1 MPPEDLSGSLASKK
15 TVEAF
20 SSIAKIIAYII
31 TFAVL
36 LLAAVVSKGTL
47 LFMTSQI
54 KLNTNGECDVQHEF
68 CDPSNEATAF
78 A

>member
-20 SSIAKIIAYII
+20 SSIAKVIAYIF
-31 TFAVL
+31 TFAIL
-36 LLAAVVSKGTL
+36 LVAGVISKGTL

-54 KLNTNGECDVQHEF
+54 KINTNGACDVQHEY
-68 CDPSNEATAF
+68 CNTRKS
-78 A
+78 

>member
-20 SSIAKIIAYII
+20 ASVAKVFAYI
-31 TFAVL
+31 FAFAIL
-36 LLAAVVSKGTL
+36 LTAAVVSKGTL

-54 KLNTNGECDVQHEF
+54 KVNTNGECDVQHEL
-68 CDPSNEATAF
+68 CNVGNDASLE
-78 A
+78 